1 MMRILRC
8 TALNWR
14 TAMGPPGPAS
24 ALRVREV
31 AMSHIQI
38 TVTSCRTCNGSGFIW
53 RGRVMQHETL
63 SIQQG
68 KPTVHVYIS
77 HIRDIC
83 PECHG
88 TGATLPREIQRTP
101 WALALRR

>member
-1 MMRILRC
+1 
-8 TALNWR
+8 
-14 TAMGPPGPAS
+14 
-24 ALRVREV
+24 
-31 AMSHIQI
+31 MSHIQI